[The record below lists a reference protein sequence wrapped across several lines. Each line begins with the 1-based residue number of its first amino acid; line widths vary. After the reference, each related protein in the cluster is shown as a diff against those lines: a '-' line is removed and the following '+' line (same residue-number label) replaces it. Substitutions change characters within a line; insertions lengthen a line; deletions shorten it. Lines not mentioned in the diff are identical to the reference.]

1 MHRQLLANPPPAI
14 AWFAYINAPQRDDF
28 RRKSCAAILRP
39 ISARKAARPAIS
51 LGSLQRGGWKS
62 LRTASQ
68 KASRS
73 TLIWQETFNRN
84 NPEKEESDE
93 FAHYARTSNSGP
105 FKLRLGK

>member
-1 MHRQLLANPPPAI
+1 MHRQPLANPPPAI

-28 RRKSCAAILRP
+28 RRKTCAAILRP

-68 KASRS
+68 SLAKHAN
-73 TLIWQETFNRN
+73 L
-84 NPEKEESDE
+84 
-93 FAHYARTSNSGP
+93 ARDLQPQQSG
-105 FKLRLGK
+105 KRRE